1 MVTAQE
7 IERGKSKKGGWTR
20 KQLADWGVPWPP
32 PKGWRQ
38 ALINKSEIPRAKIK
52 ITITDQMLVCG
63 SDKISDVTNEFI
75 TPEALAE
82 AIKAVFANSHYNV
95 DILW

>member
-7 IERGKSKKGGWTR
+7 IERGRTKKGGWTR

-38 ALINKSEIPRAKIK
+38 ALINKTEIPRKKIA
-52 ITITDQMLVCG
+52 IQITDKMLVCG

-82 AIKAVFANSHYNV
+82 AIKAIFADSHYTV
-95 DILW
+95 KIDW